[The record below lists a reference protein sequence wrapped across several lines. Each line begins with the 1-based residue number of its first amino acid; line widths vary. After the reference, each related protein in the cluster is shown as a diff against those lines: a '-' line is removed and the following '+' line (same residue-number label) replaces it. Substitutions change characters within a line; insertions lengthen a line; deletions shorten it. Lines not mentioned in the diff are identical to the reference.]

1 MSAKTKFLGWMISGA
16 LKGNTIRRKLVVWI
30 TKREAI
36 KMFDKM
42 REKLQGKK
50 TFIVGIASVIGAISA
65 WISGTMTTDQAVQLI
80 ITSILAMTVRSGVET
95 TKQG

>member
-1 MSAKTKFLGWMISGA
+1 
-16 LKGNTIRRKLVVWI
+16 
-30 TKREAI
+30 
-36 KMFDKM
+36 M